1 MQDPAPYFAVVLDG
15 PCVGTSTAF
24 VKGGISEPN
33 MIIAPQFNDKDA
45 AEMEKQKMCKVVRS
59 TLSDTIRYSE
69 DRILEFVSIFNL
81 DFMGSVFGRKRTGIQ
96 KPEVYP
102 LSDFNDC
109 LSKTKEKEVIISLTV
124 SERMGVS
131 LTKEKIYF
139 EGREGDFGRQ
149 IHKDF
154 LTPIVHYNQYRVLRE
169 KIVRYQRIKKSKTA
183 SGTAYMWCFIYYLRK
198 DLRLDPSTVEFAK
211 DPDDPTYLWGFNPDF
226 DDSYI

>member
-1 MQDPAPYFAVVLDG
+1 MALEYSDFKCEAKDKNNNRIVKWTKQFMQDPAPYFAVVLDG

-69 DRILEFVSIFNL
+69 DPILEFVSIFNL

-124 SERMGVS
+124 SERMG
-131 LTKEKIYF
+131 
-139 EGREGDFGRQ
+139 G
-149 IHKDF
+149 
-154 LTPIVHYNQYRVLRE
+154 
-169 KIVRYQRIKKSKTA
+169 KSNK
-183 SGTAYMWCFIYYLRK
+183 RK
-198 DLRLDPSTVEFAK
+198 DLFRGKRRRLWQANTQGFFDSHCSLQSVPRPPREDRPVPAHQEVK
-211 DPDDPTYLWGFNPDF
+211 DRLWHRLHVVLHILSPQRPTP
-226 DDSYI
+226 